1 MKTMMLSYLIIAGLC
16 FWLSR
21 AYRRRNTAVTFKD
34 HTGERVVIF
43 GASSGIGEQLALQY
57 ARRGARLV
65 LVARREAL
73 LESVTSGCLSFPTCK
88 QASYI
93 VGDITQEADLL
104 GIVAATKD
112 QLDGCDTVV
121 INAGILSILPFEQV
135 CEKDTTR
142 IIQPLFETNTL
153 APIYIAKHFMP
164 LLKQSRGK
172 FIVVSSLAGSLPA
185 PTRSLYAASK
195 HAVNGFFNSLRIE
208 VQQYGVSVCI
218 CLPASVDT
226 GLRESAVDA
235 TGGGGKKDGESKL
248 DPETCAREIIRA
260 GDLRK
265 TEVYIPS
272 KYWVGVVLRNFVPG
286 FVDGM
291 AAKKYGFAR

>member
-1 MKTMMLSYLIIAGLC
+1 MISYLIIAGLC

-21 AYRRRNTAVTFKD
+21 AYRRRNNALDIKD
-34 HTGERVVIF
+34 HICERVVIF

-57 ARRGARLV
+57 ARRGARLL
-65 LVARREAL
+65 LVARREPL
-73 LESVTSGCLSFPTCK
+73 LKSVTSGCLSFSTCK

-93 VGDITQEADLL
+93 VGDINQEADLIR
-104 GIVAATKD
+104 IVAATKE

-121 INAGILSILPFEQV
+121 INAGILSVLSFDQV
-135 CEKDTTR
+135 CQKDTTK

-153 APIYIAKHFMP
+153 APIYIAKHFLP
-164 LLKQSRGK
+164 LLKESRGK

-235 TGGGGKKDGESKL
+235 SGGGKKDGESKL

-260 GDLRK
+260 GDMK
-265 TEVYIPS
+265 KEEVYIPS

-286 FVDGM
+286 FVDGL